1 MLLIC
6 PKISNAYLFIYYWMD
21 GVCSHLCGKIAI
33 SSFARTDFA
42 ARKSTETHS
51 FDRED
56 TN

>member
-51 FDRED
+51 FERED